1 MATLYGGLLLDLVL
15 AGTFLEGD
23 LVELVRL
30 KMKSEDMA
38 IRTLI

>member
-1 MATLYGGLLLDLVL
+1 MAKLHGSLLLDLVL

-23 LVELVRL
+23 LAELVRL
-30 KMKSEDMA
+30 KMNSEDMA